1 VFFSPS
7 TSSALKFCGIVLFF
21 VGLNAIKDDS
31 ANNITSSYEGIFGDK
46 DLKLFIFLQKILE
59 YGAYHVKGVMI
70 YAIELPSQHH
80 WNSFWLE
87 FDSILVVVNFKKNYS
102 LVPWQL
108 RNIWNNYLLKTRN
121 MNFLVTRVY
130 REGNHF
136 TDALANVGLSLCHLT
151 IWFEVPLYIR
161 SHYVKHRL

>member
-1 VFFSPS
+1 MTQQTTSLHPMKVFLETKTENYS
-7 TSSALKFCGIVLFF
+7 F
-21 VGLNAIKDDS
+21 V
-31 ANNITSSYEGIFGDK
+31 
-46 DLKLFIFLQKILE
+46 LQKILE
-59 YGAYHVKGVMI
+59 YGAYHVKGVMR
-70 YAIELPSQHH
+70 AIELTSQHH

-87 FDSILVVVNFKKNYS
+87 FDSSLVVVNFKKNYS

-108 RNIWNNYLLKTRN
+108 RNRWNNYLFKTRN

-130 REGNHF
+130 RERNHF

-161 SHYVKHRL
+161 SHYVKNRL